1 MDEDEGVAAMPSQ
14 GPRRR
19 APGELE
25 AAILRALWDAGTPL
39 TPTELQERAA
49 ADLAYNTVHTV
60 LTRMCDKGLL
70 YRTRIAGRPAYL
82 PTHEPA
88 EHEADRL
95 HAVLNATSDHAA
107 LLRRFV
113 AKLSPEDEAILE
125 ALLRNKPDEGATG

>member
-1 MDEDEGVAAMPSQ
+1 VPTE

-25 AAILRALWDAGTPL
+25 AAILRALWDAGAPL
-39 TPTELQERAA
+39 TPTELQERVGT
-49 ADLAYNTVHTV
+49 DLAYNTVHTV

-70 YRTRIAGRPAYL
+70 RRTRIGGRPGYL
-82 PTHEPA
+82 PVHEPA
-88 EHEADRL
+88 EHDADRL

-113 AKLSPEDEAILE
+113 AKLSPEDEAVLL
-125 ALLRNKPDEGATG
+125 ALLQERPDGPAAG

>member
-1 MDEDEGVAAMPSQ
+1 VPTQ

-25 AAILRALWDAGTPL
+25 AAILRALWDAGEPL
-39 TPTELQERAA
+39 TPTELQERAG

-70 YRTRIAGRPAYL
+70 HRTRIAGRPGYL
-82 PTHEPA
+82 PVHEPA
-88 EHEADRL
+88 EHDASRL
-95 HAVLNATSDHAA
+95 HAVLNATSDHVA

-113 AKLSPEDEAILE
+113 AKLSPEDEALLL
-125 ALLRNKPDEGATG
+125 ALLKKKPEE